1 MKNHRTPT
9 ILGSHIGQTP
19 KAIRGLEEELF
30 KEPLRAVIVK
40 LTYRRR
46 LARTWQ
52 LIEAEFDS
60 PALTLERA
68 GRESGLNKNH
78 LNVLFRQTTSFTFHQ
93 FLVRYR
99 LLRAIT
105 IMPRKN
111 YSLLE
116 IALQVGFGSLTTFE
130 RNFRK
135 LIGISPKELSESG
148 FMTNKTGF
156 LTRRYSCAVI
166 LFTVE

>member
-1 MKNHRTPT
+1 MKSHRTST
-9 ILGSHIGQTP
+9 TLGTPIGQTS

-30 KEPLRAVIVK
+30 KEPLRAVIGK

-52 LIEAEFDS
+52 LVQAEYDS
-60 PALTLERA
+60 PALTLDRA
-68 GRESGLNKNH
+68 GRESGVNKNH
-78 LNVLFRQTTSFTFHQ
+78 LNTLFRQTTSFTFHQ

-99 LLRAIT
+99 ILRAIT

-116 IALQVGFGSLTTFE
+116 IALRVGFGSLTTFE

-135 LIGISPKELSESG
+135 LMGMSPKEFRANLD
-148 FMTNKTGF
+148 
-156 LTRRYSCAVI
+156 L
-166 LFTVE
+166 